1 MIHKKIITLK
11 TSEKNEMINITS
23 VVEKFIR
30 ESSVK
35 NGLCHVFVP
44 HTTAG
49 VTINEN
55 SDPNLLED
63 MLTHFEKL
71 VPLSPLFKHKSHTEG
86 HIKST
91 LVGHSETILFEN
103 GKLLLGQWQA
113 IYYCEFSGGRTR
125 EVQLSI
131 IA

>member
-55 SDPNLLED
+55 SDPIQIEYISNITLSNL
-63 MLTHFEKL
+63 EKL
-71 VPLSPLFKHKSHTEG
+71 RDDYVIRNLVNN
-86 HIKST
+86 IK
-91 LVGHSETILFEN
+91 I
-103 GKLLLGQWQA
+103 
-113 IYYCEFSGGRTR
+113 
-125 EVQLSI
+125 
-131 IA
+131 